1 MVHPLSEQL
10 NWRLCSIHLQRWHV
24 EIINKHHILLAQ
36 RGTKDTFAPVE
47 EKLTIVLKL
56 FVWLQNVCR
65 NSGIFECRIKQ
76 GRHGN
81 EAMTLS
87 SLIPKPLSDSIFQLC
102 TVFLDGFEIKSGSGC
117 EYHSSPSLPLVQ
129 FGVNDVL
136 GLVGTGAS
144 GERDEVRQVV
154 WRHALEQ
161 LVCCGES
168 FTRAS
173 GTHTQHLGEEG
184 GEGGKGKKEEG
195 RKVSPSHV
203 PNATTAKKKGTL
215 EIRYV

>member
-1 MVHPLSEQL
+1 MT
-10 NWRLCSIHLQRWHV
+10 SI
-24 EIINKHHILLAQ
+24 
-36 RGTKDTFAPVE
+36 
-47 EKLTIVLKL
+47 
-56 FVWLQNVCR
+56 
-65 NSGIFECRIKQ
+65 
-76 GRHGN
+76 
-81 EAMTLS
+81 LS
-87 SLIPKPLSDSIFQLC
+87 SLVPKLLSDFFAAVRDFSPWLQDI
-102 TVFLDGFEIKSGSGC
+102 IC

-161 LVCCGES
+161 LVCRGEG
-168 FTRAS
+168 FTCAS

-195 RKVSPSHV
+195 RMVSPSHV
-203 PNATTAKKKGTL
+203 PNATTAKN
-215 EIRYV
+215 IHWRYGM